1 MSYQQSAK
9 KSEQNLSSWPVW
21 SVECNQQIL
30 KKVLKQRPVIFF
42 IFTNTYASTIL
53 NAYYELR
60 ELNII
65 HSKITHDQHVIIR
78 TKKSS
83 LQYTVHYTFK
93 YKNSNG
99 EDLLCLCMHII
110 IKQLTYSKTS
120 TRNSVQSSGHSHMM
134 WW

>member
-1 MSYQQSAK
+1 MQICTLIWGIHPCQLLSVSAHTNLKFAFLLQHVTIGTVHKNLSYQQSAK
-9 KSEQNLSSWPVW
+9 KSEQNLGSWPVW

-53 NAYYELR
+53 NAYYELH

-83 LQYTVHYTFK
+83 ILYTVHYTFK
-93 YKNSNG
+93 
-99 EDLLCLCMHII
+99 I
-110 IKQLTYSKTS
+110 
-120 TRNSVQSSGHSHMM
+120 
-134 WW
+134 